1 MRIVQQFC
9 KLAFIMKLNIVNLMK
24 MVEVL
29 VSLFGYIGMEAYYRE
44 ENIFPSECLPERGG
58 GVHLWQKE
66 FRFLL
71 LYQFVKSSI
80 YYHICVICSLY
91 GEVQLLLMHES

>member
-1 MRIVQQFC
+1 MKFFRIVQQFC
-9 KLAFIMKLNIVNLMK
+9 KLAFIMKLNIVNLME

-58 GVHLWQKE
+58 SSLAGRIQVLIE
-66 FRFLL
+66 ICYCISLSRA
-71 LYQFVKSSI
+71 LYIII
-80 YYHICVICSLY
+80 YV
-91 GEVQLLLMHES
+91 

>member
-1 MRIVQQFC
+1 ME
-9 KLAFIMKLNIVNLMK
+9 
-24 MVEVL
+24 MVDVL

-58 GVHLWQKE
+58 FHLWQEE

-71 LYQFVKSSI
+71 KSVIESVCQELYILSYMCDLQFVW
-80 YYHICVICSLY
+80 
-91 GEVQLLLMHES
+91 

>member
-1 MRIVQQFC
+1 MKFFRIVQQFC
-9 KLAFIMKLNIVNLMK
+9 KLAFIMKLNIVNLME

-44 ENIFPSECLPERGG
+44 ENIFPSECLPERG
-58 GVHLWQKE
+58 VHLWQEE

-71 LYQFVKSSI
+71 KSAIVSVCQELYILSYV
-80 YYHICVICSLY
+80 
-91 GEVQLLLMHES
+91 

>member
-1 MRIVQQFC
+1 MLVFLNGSKHNLANDDDDLSWLLWFNFLHFGEILRIVQQFC
-9 KLAFIMKLNIVNLMK
+9 KLAFIMKLNIVNLME

-58 GVHLWQKE
+58 FIFGRKNSGS
-66 FRFLL
+66 
-71 LYQFVKSSI
+71 Y
-80 YYHICVICSLY
+80 
-91 GEVQLLLMHES
+91 